1 MKAALLKGKLDISV
15 EEVPLPEIGDDEIL
29 LKVKAASIY
38 GSDVRMYKNGYQHVS
53 KEHLSLIH
61 ISEPTRH

>member
-29 LKVKAASIY
+29 LKVKAASKMCIR
-38 GSDVRMYKNGYQHVS
+38 DR
-53 KEHLSLIH
+53 
-61 ISEPTRH
+61 ISPCLNLHDIMKFR

>member
-29 LKVKAASIY
+29 LKVKAASIC

-53 KEHLSLIH
+53 NCLLYTSP
-61 ISEPTRH
+61 SPRD

>member
-29 LKVKAASIY
+29 LKVKAASIC

-53 KEHLSLIH
+53 KEH
-61 ISEPTRH
+61 P

>member
-29 LKVKAASIY
+29 LKVKAASIC
-38 GSDVRMYKNGYQHVS
+38 GSDVRMYKNGYQ
-53 KEHLSLIH
+53 
-61 ISEPTRH
+61 P

>member
-29 LKVKAASIY
+29 LKVKAAVFVAVMFGCI
-38 GSDVRMYKNGYQHVS
+38 RMVINMYLKNI
-53 KEHLSLIH
+53 L
-61 ISEPTRH
+61 

>member
-29 LKVKAASIY
+29 LKVKLQVFVAVMFGCI
-38 GSDVRMYKNGYQHVS
+38 RMVINMYLKNI
-53 KEHLSLIH
+53 L
-61 ISEPTRH
+61 